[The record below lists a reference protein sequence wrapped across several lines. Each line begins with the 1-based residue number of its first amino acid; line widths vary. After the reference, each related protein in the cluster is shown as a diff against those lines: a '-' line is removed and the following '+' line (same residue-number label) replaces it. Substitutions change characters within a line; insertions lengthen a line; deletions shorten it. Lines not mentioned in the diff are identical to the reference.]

1 MKPLKFVKRISRSV
15 LHHPKRPNASR
26 EQAEYGRKKPRVR
39 EPGAF
44 YLGRKIAPMNRRGLI
59 HSVVRQIPHL
69 SHSYHLYGALL
80 FLRIRL
86 NQRTKRDWVGFTRVA
101 MAVSCMSSPTDSA

>member
-15 LHHPKRPNASR
+15 LHHPKRPNASPL
-26 EQAEYGRKKPRVR
+26 QTDYGRKKTPGCA
-39 EPGAF
+39 GAF
-44 YLGRKIAPMNRRGLI
+44 CLGRKIAPMNRRGLI

-80 FLRIRL
+80 FFRICL

-101 MAVSCMSSPTDSA
+101 MAVSCMSMTNR

>member
-15 LHHPKRPNASR
+15 LHHPKRPNAKNP
-26 EQAEYGRKKPRVR
+26 GVR
-39 EPGAF
+39 TRGF

-101 MAVSCMSSPTDSA
+101 MAVSCMSITNR